1 MDINTTRLRCTIG
14 WLAIALPWLSV
25 LFSMVFSHTIWP
37 QSISITYYEFQTA
50 MPALMIVLGSASF
63 LLISYKGYDK
73 TDDIINTIAAIFG
86 LLILL
91 FPCFKTEYAVCGSFQ
106 IPSKISHIIHMIA
119 AVVFFA
125 LLAFNSLFLF
135 TKSIGEM
142 TREKK
147 IRNIIYR
154 VCGIG
159 MLASFLLLLI
169 PNWRI
174 GTWVVEAI
182 ALAFFGISW
191 LTKADY
197 YPWLF
202 ADKKAS

>member
-73 TDDIINTIAAIFG
+73 TDDIINTIAAVFG

-91 FPCFKTEYAVCGSFQ
+91 FPCFKEEYGICGSFQ

-135 TKSIGEM
+135 TKSGGEM
-142 TREKK
+142 TKEKK

>member
-14 WLAIALPWLSV
+14 WLAIILPWLSV
-25 LFSMVFSHTIWP
+25 FFSMVFGHTIWP
-37 QSISITYYEFQTA
+37 QSISITYYQFQTA
-50 MPALMIVLGSASF
+50 MPVLMIILGAASF
-63 LLISYKGYDK
+63 LLFSYKGYDK
-73 TDDIINTIAAIFG
+73 LDDIINSIAAVFG
-86 LLILL
+86 LLILV
-91 FPCFKTEYAVCGSFQ
+91 FPCFNAAYPVCGNFQ
-106 IPSKISHIIHMIA
+106 VPNEVSHIIHMIA
-119 AVVFFA
+119 AIAFFA
-125 LLAFNSLFLF
+125 LLSFNSLFLF
-135 TKSIGEM
+135 TKSGGEM
-142 TREKK
+142 TKEKK

-159 MLASFLLLLI
+159 MIASFLLLLI

-202 ADKKAS
+202 ADKKNS

>member
-1 MDINTTRLRCTIG
+1 MDINTKRLRCIIG

-25 LFSMVFSHTIWP
+25 LFSVVFSHTAWP

-63 LLISYKGYDK
+63 LLFSYKGYDK
-73 TDDIINTIAAIFG
+73 LDDIINSIAAMFG
-86 LLILL
+86 LFILL
-91 FPCFKTEYAVCGSFQ
+91 FPCFKSGFEVCGSFQ
-106 IPSKISHIIHMIA
+106 VPSNISHAIHMIA

-135 TKSIGEM
+135 TKSGGEM
-142 TREKK
+142 TKEKK
-147 IRNIIYR
+147 IRNIIYK

-191 LTKADY
+191 LTKADC

-202 ADKKAS
+202 ADKKKK

>member
-37 QSISITYYEFQTA
+37 QSISMTYYEFQTA

-73 TDDIINTIAAIFG
+73 TDDIINTIAAVFG

-91 FPCFKTEYAVCGSFQ
+91 FPCYKAEYGVCGSFQ

-135 TKSIGEM
+135 TKSGGEM
-142 TREKK
+142 TKEKK

>member
-73 TDDIINTIAAIFG
+73 TDDIINTIAAVFG

-91 FPCFKTEYAVCGSFQ
+91 FPCFKEGFEICGNFQ

-119 AVVFFA
+119 AVTFFA
-125 LLAFNSLFLF
+125 ILAFNSLFLF
-135 TKSIGEM
+135 TKSGGEM
-142 TREKK
+142 TKEKK

-202 ADKKAS
+202 ADKKAG